1 MTRPLSVSSIF
12 SVGAPLRML
21 CSMSEKSLSFFC
33 LSLMV
38 SSSTP
43 WILANVNRSCT
54 AQFLAKGFSGNCL
67 EHWTPIHWWQLKQ
80 VTKTY
85 YALATKPVVST
96 KQLFQS
102 QVHVGKIE
110 AQNHGNLINN
120 YQLKTSKGAFHNFL
134 RGLGQRPV
142 TCLPA
147 LMLDGK
153 MKAPVNGHSSDIKCR
168 QSSGRSNSA

>member
-1 MTRPLSVSSIF
+1 
-12 SVGAPLRML
+12 
-21 CSMSEKSLSFFC
+21 MSEKSLSFFC

-38 SSSTP
+38 SSSYSMD
-43 WILANVNRSCT
+43 SCHMLT
-54 AQFLAKGFSGNCL
+54 EVAQPKGFSGNCL
-67 EHWTPIHWWQLKQ
+67 EHWTPIHWRQLKQ

-110 AQNHGNLINN
+110 ARNHGNFINN

-147 LMLDGK
+147 LMVDGK
-153 MKAPVNGHSSDIKCR
+153 MKEPVSGHSSDIKCCH
-168 QSSGRSNSA
+168 SSGRSNSA